1 MASVSDQPSN
11 IERAF
16 LLGAVAKGVR
26 ADGRG
31 PTDLR
36 ALRIAC
42 GPTHGLA
49 EVQLGQTRVLARVTC
64 AVARPLPDRPTE
76 GLVQVNAELASL
88 AMPPSP
94 QTTAAAM
101 EEEMAVVSRMVD
113 RVIRQSR
120 AVDTEALCIVA
131 GQKVWSLR
139 LDLRIL
145 DHGGNLVDA
154 AMVAATASLRHFR
167 RPDVTVDGTDA
178 VIHDPRDRN
187 PVPLSIHHSPVCVS
201 FAFLGHSAAAAGQEV
216 VLLVDP
222 SRIEEQTMVSRYT
235 VTLNPHREVCAL
247 SKAGGAA
254 LPLALIQRCN
264 QIALVKA
271 DEINEK
277 IQEALKSQQQ

>member
-16 LLGAVAKGVR
+16 LLDAVAKGVR

-120 AVDTEALCIVA
+120 AVDTEALCI
-131 GQKVWSLR
+131 
-139 LDLRIL
+139 
-145 DHGGNLVDA
+145 
-154 AMVAATASLRHFR
+154 
-167 RPDVTVDGTDA
+167 
-178 VIHDPRDRN
+178 
-187 PVPLSIHHSPVCVS
+187 
-201 FAFLGHSAAAAGQEV
+201 
-216 VLLVDP
+216 
-222 SRIEEQTMVSRYT
+222 
-235 VTLNPHREVCAL
+235 
-247 SKAGGAA
+247 
-254 LPLALIQRCN
+254 
-264 QIALVKA
+264 
-271 DEINEK
+271 
-277 IQEALKSQQQ
+277 